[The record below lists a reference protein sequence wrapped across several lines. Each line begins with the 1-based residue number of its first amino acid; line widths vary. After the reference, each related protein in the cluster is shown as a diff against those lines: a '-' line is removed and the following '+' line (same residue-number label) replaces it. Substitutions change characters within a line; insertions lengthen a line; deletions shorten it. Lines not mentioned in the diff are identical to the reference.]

1 MPTFNTNKKYTIT
14 LIIVNLYNFPLG
26 FAYCKFYKN
35 KLFQNTDLK
44 CFTDFVV
51 PFISS
56 KTCKRFDKTIF
67 LCILLSVMRFMIQ
80 NLTKTNLPR
89 CI

>member
-56 KTCKRFDKTIF
+56 KTFKRFDKTIF
-67 LCILLSVMRFMIQ
+67 LLHFIVCNMLYDSEF
-80 NLTKTNLPR
+80 NLFLEN
-89 CI
+89 